1 MNKAYA
7 GLLLLGSILASVIGV
22 AAFIFLFARDFNVF
36 TLILSPVI
44 IACYQIPAVVLFW
57 LYRRMRLRGEEEER
71 MENSPHTPTQESDIP
86 DS

>member
-1 MNKAYA
+1 MNKAYT

-44 IACYQIPAVVLFW
+44 LACYQIPAVVLFW
-57 LYRRMRLRGEEEER
+57 LYRRMRRRGEDD
-71 MENSPHTPTQESDIP
+71 N
-86 DS
+86 DSED

>member
-7 GLLLLGSILASVIGV
+7 GFLLLGSILAFVIGI

-44 IACYQIPAVVLFW
+44 LACYQIPAVVLFW
-57 LYRRMRLRGEEEER
+57 LYKRMRRRGEDDPE
-71 MENSPHTPTQESDIP
+71 D
-86 DS
+86 

>member
-57 LYRRMRLRGEEEER
+57 LYRRKRRQAEDEEPAED
-71 MENSPHTPTQESDIP
+71 SPHPPAQESDTP
-86 DS
+86 EN